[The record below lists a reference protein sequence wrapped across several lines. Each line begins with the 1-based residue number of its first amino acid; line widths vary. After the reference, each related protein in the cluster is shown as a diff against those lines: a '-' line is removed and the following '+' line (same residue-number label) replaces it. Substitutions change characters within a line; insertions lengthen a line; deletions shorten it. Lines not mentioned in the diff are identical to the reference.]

1 MDSNNQHLRCQSK
14 NPQGIQ
20 CGFPKGHTGL
30 HGNGLQH
37 RAWEDKKPAVIVVG
51 KQQVRI
57 HEGNIPSVEF
67 NGFNTH
73 VDRSGKLDQIH
84 TSGYVQEIKR
94 K

>member
-1 MDSNNQHLRCQSK
+1 MDNQHLRCQSK

-20 CGFPKGHTGL
+20 CGFPEDHTGL

-37 RAWEDKKPAVIVVG
+37 RAWEDKKPVARLVIKG
-51 KQQVRI
+51 TDIRI